1 LAAELEDVLSE
12 DSVLVKSSGGVF
24 EIQDRDQLIFSKKA
38 TNRFPHDGEV
48 ITIVGLVT
56 QGKSLNEAQTVAAAN
71 VPQPP
76 SFMEWLSNHFRK
88 RH

>member
-1 LAAELEDVLSE
+1 LAAELENVLSE

-24 EIQDRDQLIFSKKA
+24 EVHDRDQLIFSKKE

-48 ITIVGLVT
+48 MTIVGLVT
-56 QGKSLNEAQTVAAAN
+56 QGKSLSEAQKVAGEN
-71 VPQPP
+71 LPQPP
-76 SFMEWLSNHFRK
+76 SFMEWLSNHFSK

>member
-1 LAAELEDVLSE
+1 LAAELENVLSE

-24 EIQDRDQLIFSKKA
+24 EVHDHDQLIFSKNL

-56 QGKSLNEAQTVAAAN
+56 QGKSLSEAQADAAAN
-71 VPQPP
+71 IPQPP
-76 SFMEWLSNHFRK
+76 SFMEWLSSYFSKGR
-88 RH
+88 

>member
-1 LAAELEDVLSE
+1 LAAEIENVLSE

-24 EIQDRDQLIFSKKA
+24 EIHDRDELIFSKKE

-48 ITIVGLVT
+48 ITIVGLVA
-56 QGKSLNEAQTVAAAN
+56 QGKSLSDAQTAASAN
-71 VPQPP
+71 IPQPP

-88 RH
+88 RR